1 MSRKN
6 DLKRNPTKS
15 KVNVVSKASLALLN
29 PAYAMG
35 LDYADPLEESST
47 SSRQSPKYSHSNK
60 FVNHTP
66 ELAAFAISETNQ
78 QENDAWERGFGVMAP
93 VDMQRKSSNNSV
105 FEDDEQ
111 APRRSSHEVSQSSS
125 STSSRSLSRLFSRK
139 RSNSKAS
146 TVGNKTPVTISS
158 PVWDVPSSAPAHA
171 TTFEQ
176 AGYTFSQKSHVNNK
190 MESNSTP
197 TSPVDI
203 FAIPLPPSSTTPVLS
218 HSSTSSRQ
226 TMLKLRNTLARKSS
240 MPTLRDVR
248 RITATPSNVQ
258 ARAQQAKSIL
268 WGDGYNQAEML
279 ALAAA
284 RSQKQSPSV
293 LPAHARLPSTSKG
306 TPRIISSVGKGVR
319 KSSYDN
325 SISPSSSNTSIVLT
339 PEVEEDLPSPEI
351 STAPVQQRKIPR
363 KKVKQFQATNA
374 PPLPSLEQMMN
385 VPKTQKYERRRSK
398 SVDAILSPTLL
409 SELPSLVTP
418 EGLFDTSIEVEDQ
431 ENISPSEARGEN
443 GYENAIPQQAQKVNL
458 SNRPTVVGI
467 SSPKLVNFS
476 PRLADGSP
484 RSPLSSSLHSPNS
497 QDRSARRRSNR
508 NSGATILGVP
518 RLEAPVVVNVMPP
531 TPDLGSDE
539 YATFSGEIPS
549 PGVRR
554 SLEMSDVYFSGAAEA
569 ITQKQQG
576 DKMEDTGVNVEAVS
590 ALDAIANVRAATN
603 NNHARTQSDVSDL
616 SDFSTSA
623 ASESGTSTTDEPF
636 GFSRSLS
643 MMSMMSN
650 STINEDAESDRDGS
664 DSSDEEGGSVESA
677 QIISISPSTS
687 FTRAQI
693 VSPKVASLAS
703 PRVPNRAPF
712 VTTGG
717 STSTSSSNA
726 SLHSSTNSVQSSAS
740 SKSNRDSHRFG
751 TDFASL
757 SSGQSLASV
766 MTENTSIDHSHE
778 SNSLSLLKKATQK
791 RISSDLR
798 APVEIQN
805 MLDSF
810 GVEAQADED
819 DCDTPRLSDTAFGTQ
834 QNSPA
839 PMASS
844 VFPST
849 RPLNVR
855 KASSTANDSNES
867 PRNLAHSSPDKESP
881 VRMSSNQISPSGG
894 QNLTPGYSPTPMRPY
909 PRAQNSSS
917 PHLELDLSLPL
928 DLHGIG
934 LGFDVEEDKPKK
946 RGCKSG
952 KQSTSSKRDSNRP
965 KLPTKSRA
973 RQSID
978 LKAPLHSQPKT
989 PPSNGKLLASAMERD
1004 SAMGL
1009 GLDFGLEGFTTEQDP
1024 HKFNSDENENL
1035 SNDVANSLGLTFEE
1049 HTLLSNAAQ
1058 RSNHQRVSILRSSA
1072 AGKSLRSVASNDT
1085 LHASSRRPGTGDS
1098 TCSSA
1103 TLRAST
1109 FDVDRRQGDI
1119 GFAL

>member
-35 LDYADPLEESST
+35 IEYEYHLEESST
-47 SSRQSPKYSHSNK
+47 SSSQQNAKQSHA
-60 FVNHTP
+60 NHTP
-66 ELAAFAISETNQ
+66 ELAAFALPEIHRD
-78 QENDAWERGFGVMAP
+78 ENDAWERGFGVMAS
-93 VDMQRKSSNNSV
+93 VDMQRKTSSNSV

-111 APRRSSHEVSQSSS
+111 IRQSPHENSQNSSS
-125 STSSRSLSRLFSRK
+125 SSSRSLSRLFTRK

-146 TVGNKTPVTISS
+146 TAGNKTPVTISS
-158 PVWDVPSSAPAHA
+158 PVWDVPSSAPAHV
-171 TTFEQ
+171 TTFDQ
-176 AGYTFSQKSHVNNK
+176 AGYAFSQKPHSHK
-190 MESNSTP
+190 IESNSTP

-218 HSSTSSRQ
+218 NSSSRQ

-240 MPTLRDVR
+240 MPSLRDVR
-248 RITATPSNVQ
+248 RITATPNSVQ
-258 ARAQQAKSIL
+258 VRTQQAKSIL

-279 ALAAA
+279 AMAAA
-284 RSQKQSPSV
+284 RSQKQSSNGV
-293 LPAHARLPSTSKG
+293 PAHARLPSASKS
-306 TPRIISSVGKGVR
+306 TTRLVSSVGKGVR

-325 SISPSSSNTSIVLT
+325 SVSPSSSTTSIILT
-339 PEVEEDLPSPEI
+339 PEFEEDMHSPEI
-351 STAPVQQRKIPR
+351 NIAPAPQRKVLR
-363 KKVKQFQATNA
+363 KKVKQFQVTNA

-385 VPKTQKYERRRSK
+385 VPKTQKSERRRSR
-398 SVDAILSPTLL
+398 SVDAILSPTLF

-418 EGLFDTSIEVEDQ
+418 DGLFDTSIDDEDQ
-431 ENISPSEARGEN
+431 ENVSPASDCQEESS
-443 GYENAIPQQAQKVNL
+443 YDNAVPQQAQKVNL

-476 PRLADGSP
+476 PRLPDSSP
-484 RSPLSSSLHSPNS
+484 RSPFTVLQSPNS
-497 QDRSARRRSNR
+497 QDRAIRRRSNR
-508 NSGATILGVP
+508 NSGATIMGVP

-531 TPDLGSDE
+531 TPDLGADE
-539 YATFSGEIPS
+539 YATFNGEVPS

-554 SLEMSDVYFSGAAEA
+554 SLEMSDVYFPGATEA
-569 ITQKQQG
+569 VTQKEG
-576 DKMEDTGVNVEAVS
+576 DKSNEEGIHMDSVS
-590 ALDAIANVRAATN
+590 ALDAIAKAHAGDGN
-603 NNHARTQSDVSDL
+603 NTHARTQSSISDL

-643 MMSMMSN
+643 TMSMISN
-650 STINEDAESDRDGS
+650 STLNEESDRDGS

-677 QIISISPSTS
+677 QIMCVSPSTS
-687 FTRAQI
+687 FTRAQF

-703 PRVPNRAPF
+703 PRVPNKAPLLAE
-712 VTTGG
+712 G
-717 STSTSSSNA
+717 SASTFSSIASMHSKSSSI
-726 SLHSSTNSVQSSAS
+726 QSSNS
-740 SKSNRDSHRFG
+740 SKSNRDSHRFADSL
-751 TDFASL
+751 TSL

-766 MTENTSIDHSHE
+766 MTANTSVDHSQE
-778 SNSLSLLKKATQK
+778 KNSLSLLKKATQK
-791 RISSDLR
+791 RISSDLS
-798 APVEIQN
+798 APAEIQY

-810 GVEAQADED
+810 GVDAQAEED
-819 DCDTPRLSDTAFGTQ
+819 DCDTPKLSDNAFGIQ
-834 QNSPA
+834 QSSPA

-844 VFPST
+844 VFPGT

-855 KASSTANDSNES
+855 KTSSNMTNATES
-867 PRNLAHSSPDKESP
+867 PPNLANTSPNKDSP
-881 VRMSSNQISPSGG
+881 VRPTNQISPSGG

-946 RGCKSG
+946 RGNKSG
-952 KQSTSSKRDSNRP
+952 KQNSKRDSRRP

-973 RQSID
+973 RQSVD
-978 LKAPLHSQPKT
+978 LNAPVNVHPKT
-989 PPSNGKLLASAMERD
+989 PPSSGKLLASAMEHD

-1009 GLDFGLEGFTTEQDP
+1009 GLDFGLEGFKTEEDNG
-1024 HKFNSDENENL
+1024 FTNSNEDC
-1035 SNDVANSLGLTFEE
+1035 SAVDALGLTFEE

-1058 RSNHQRVSILRSSA
+1058 RSTNQRVSMLRSSA
-1072 AGKSLRSVASNDT
+1072 AGKTLRSVASNDT
-1085 LHASSRRPGTGDS
+1085 LQAPRRPGTGDS
-1098 TCSSA
+1098 TCSTS
-1103 TLRAST
+1103 TLRASA
-1109 FDVDRRQGDI
+1109 FDGADQRQLGDI

>member
-6 DLKRNPTKS
+6 DLKRSQTKS

-35 LDYADPLEESST
+35 IEYAYPLEESST
-47 SSRQSPKYSHSNK
+47 SSRQSPKQSHS
-60 FVNHTP
+60 NHTP
-66 ELAAFAISETNQ
+66 ELAAFTLPEIHRD
-78 QENDAWERGFGVMAP
+78 ENDAWERGYGVMAA
-93 VDMQRKSSNNSV
+93 VDMQRKTSNNSV

-111 APRRSSHEVSQSSS
+111 VSAFRQPSYENSQTSGSS
-125 STSSRSLSRLFSRK
+125 SSRSLSRLFGRK

-158 PVWDVPSSAPAHA
+158 PVWDVPSSAPAHV

-176 AGYTFSQKSHVNNK
+176 AGFAFSQKPHSSHK
-190 MESNSTP
+190 IESNSTP

-218 HSSTSSRQ
+218 NSSSRQ

-240 MPTLRDVR
+240 MPSLRDVR
-248 RITATPSNVQ
+248 RITGTPNTVQ

-284 RSQKQSPSV
+284 RSQKQSSSDV
-293 LPAHARLPSTSKG
+293 PAHARLPSASK
-306 TPRIISSVGKGVR
+306 TTARIISSVGKGVR

-325 SISPSSSNTSIVLT
+325 SVSPSSSTASIVLT
-339 PEVEEDLPSPEI
+339 PEIEEEIPSPEFNM
-351 STAPVQQRKIPR
+351 APVPQRKVPR
-363 KKVKQFQATNA
+363 KKVKQFQVTNA
-374 PPLPSLEQMMN
+374 PPLPSLEQLMN
-385 VPKTQKYERRRSK
+385 VPKTQKNERRRSK
-398 SVDAILSPTLL
+398 SVDAILSPTLF

-418 EGLFDTSIEVEDQ
+418 EGLFDTTIEDEDQ
-431 ENISPSEARGEN
+431 ENISPAQDNQEEN
-443 GYENAIPQQAQKVNL
+443 SYDSAIPQQAQKINL

-476 PRLADGSP
+476 PRMADSSP
-484 RSPLSSSLHSPNS
+484 RSPLAASLYSPNS

-531 TPDLGSDE
+531 TPDLGADE
-539 YATFSGEIPS
+539 YATFNGEIPS

-554 SLEMSDVYFSGAAEA
+554 SLEMSDIYFPGVTEA
-569 ITQKQQG
+569 VTQKESS
-576 DKMEDTGVNVEAVS
+576 DKSAEEGGHVESES
-590 ALDAIANVRAATN
+590 ALDAIAKVHSATAGN
-603 NNHARTQSDVSDL
+603 NNHARTQSTISDL

-643 MMSMMSN
+643 TMSMISN
-650 STINEDAESDRDGS
+650 STLNEDAESDRDGS

-677 QIISISPSTS
+677 QIMCVSPSTS
-687 FTRAQI
+687 FTRAQF

-703 PRVPNRAPF
+703 PRVPNRAVPASAE
-712 VTTGG
+712 GLN
-717 STSTSSSNA
+717 STFFSIA
-726 SLHSSTNSVQSSAS
+726 SLHSKSNSVQSSAS
-740 SKSNRDSHRFG
+740 SKSNRDSQRFA
-751 TDFASL
+751 DSLASL

-766 MTENTSIDHSHE
+766 MTANTSIDHSQG
-778 SNSLSLLKKATQK
+778 STSLSLLKKATQK
-791 RISSDLR
+791 RISGDLS
-798 APVEIQN
+798 APVEIQY

-810 GVEAQADED
+810 GVDAQPDED
-819 DCDTPRLSDTAFGTQ
+819 DCDTPRLSDNVFGIQ
-834 QNSPA
+834 QSSPA

-855 KASSTANDSNES
+855 KTSSTVNNSIES
-867 PRNLAHSSPDKESP
+867 PPTLANTSPIKESP
-881 VRMSSNQISPSGG
+881 VRQISPSGG

-946 RGCKSG
+946 RGGKSG
-952 KQSTSSKRDSNRP
+952 KHSSSSKRDSHRP

-973 RQSID
+973 RQSVD
-978 LKAPLHSQPKT
+978 LNAPVNVHPKT
-989 PPSNGKLLASAMERD
+989 PPSSGKLLASAMDRD

-1009 GLDFGLEGFTTEQDP
+1009 GLDFGLEGFKTVVDDRDC
-1024 HKFNSDENENL
+1024 SAAAD
-1035 SNDVANSLGLTFEE
+1035 ALGLTFEE
-1049 HTLLSNAAQ
+1049 HTLLSNAAK
-1058 RSNHQRVSILRSSA
+1058 RSSNQRVSMLRSSQ
-1072 AGKSLRSVASNDT
+1072 AGKTLRSVASNDT
-1085 LHASSRRPGTGDS
+1085 LHAPRRPGTGDS
-1098 TCSSA
+1098 TCSSS

-1109 FDVDRRQGDI
+1109 FDTNNDQRQNVGNI

>member
-35 LDYADPLEESST
+35 IEYGYHLEDTSA
-47 SSRQSPKYSHSNK
+47 SSRQSPKQSHANR
-60 FVNHTP
+60 TP
-66 ELAAFAISETNQ
+66 ELAAFTLPETHQ
-78 QENDAWERGFGVMAP
+78 DESDAWERGFGVMTP
-93 VDMQRKSSNNSV
+93 VDMQRKTSNNSV

-111 APRRSSHEVSQSSS
+111 IRQSPHESSQNSGSSS
-125 STSSRSLSRLFSRK
+125 SSRSLSRLFTRK

-158 PVWDVPSSAPAHA
+158 PVWDVPSSAPAHV
-171 TTFEQ
+171 TTFDQ
-176 AGYTFSQKSHVNNK
+176 AGYAFSQKPHSHK
-190 MESNSTP
+190 IESNSTP

-203 FAIPLPPSSTTPVLS
+203 FAVPLPPSSTTPVIS
-218 HSSTSSRQ
+218 NSSSRQ

-240 MPTLRDVR
+240 MPSLRDVR
-248 RITATPSNVQ
+248 RITATPSTVQ
-258 ARAQQAKSIL
+258 VRTQQAKSIL
-268 WGDGYNQAEML
+268 WGDGYNQTEML

-284 RSQKQSPSV
+284 RSQKQASNGV
-293 LPAHARLPSTSKG
+293 PAHARLPSASK
-306 TPRIISSVGKGVR
+306 TTARLVSSVGKGVR

-325 SISPSSSNTSIVLT
+325 SMSPSSSNTSIVLT
-339 PEVEEDLPSPEI
+339 PELEEEMNSPEI
-351 STAPVQQRKIPR
+351 NVAPAPQRKVPR
-363 KKVKQFQATNA
+363 KKVKQFQVTNA

-385 VPKTQKYERRRSK
+385 VPKTQKSERRRSK
-398 SVDAILSPTLL
+398 SVDAILSPTLF

-418 EGLFDTSIEVEDQ
+418 EGLFDTSIEDEDQ
-431 ENISPSEARGEN
+431 ENVPPAQDEN
-443 GYENAIPQQAQKVNL
+443 SYDGAIPQQAQKVNL

-476 PRLADGSP
+476 PRLPDSSP
-484 RSPLSSSLHSPNS
+484 RSPLASLYSPNNS
-497 QDRSARRRSNR
+497 QDRASRRRSNR
-508 NSGATILGVP
+508 NSGATIMGVP

-531 TPDLGSDE
+531 TPDLGADE
-539 YATFSGEIPS
+539 YATFNGEIPS

-554 SLEMSDVYFSGAAEA
+554 SLEMSDVYFPGATEA
-569 ITQKQQG
+569 VTQKDG
-576 DKMEDTGVNVEAVS
+576 DKPNNESVHMDSVS
-590 ALDAIANVRAATN
+590 ALDAIAKAHAAADGN
-603 NNHARTQSDVSDL
+603 NTHARTQSTISDL

-643 MMSMMSN
+643 TMSLLSN
-650 STINEDAESDRDGS
+650 STDAESDRDGS

-677 QIISISPSTS
+677 QIMCISPSTS
-687 FTRAQI
+687 FTRAQF

-703 PRVPNRAPF
+703 PRVPNKAPLLAE
-712 VTTGG
+712 G
-717 STSTSSSNA
+717 STSTFSSIASMHSKSN
-726 SLHSSTNSVQSSAS
+726 SIQSSTS
-740 SKSNRDSHRFG
+740 SKSNRDSQRFA
-751 TDFASL
+751 DSLASL

-766 MTENTSIDHSHE
+766 MTANTSVDHSQDG
-778 SNSLSLLKKATQK
+778 NSLSLLKKATQK
-791 RISSDLR
+791 RISSDLS
-798 APVEIQN
+798 APAEIQY

-810 GVEAQADED
+810 GVDAQADED
-819 DCDTPRLSDTAFGTQ
+819 DCDTPRLSDNAFGIQ
-834 QNSPA
+834 QSSPA

-844 VFPST
+844 VFPGT

-855 KASSTANDSNES
+855 KTSSTMNNSTES
-867 PRNLAHSSPDKESP
+867 PPNLANASPNKDSP
-881 VRMSSNQISPSGG
+881 VRVSPNQISPSGG

-946 RGCKSG
+946 RGGKSG
-952 KQSTSSKRDSNRP
+952 KHNSKRDSHRP
-965 KLPTKSRA
+965 KIPTKSRA
-973 RQSID
+973 RQSVD
-978 LKAPLHSQPKT
+978 LNAPVNVHPKT
-989 PPSNGKLLASAMERD
+989 PPSSGKLLASAMEHD

-1009 GLDFGLEGFTTEQDP
+1009 GLDFGLEGFKTVEDHGFT
-1024 HKFNSDENENL
+1024 NNNEDC
-1035 SNDVANSLGLTFEE
+1035 SVGDALGLTFEE

-1058 RSNHQRVSILRSSA
+1058 RSSNQRVSILRSSA

-1085 LHASSRRPGTGDS
+1085 LHAPRRPGTGDS
-1098 TCSSA
+1098 TCSSS
-1103 TLRAST
+1103 TLRASA
-1109 FDVDRRQGDI
+1109 FDGADQRQHGDI